1 MRIRMERTPRHP
13 RAEVACPPLGWRAV
27 GRRVF
32 LAVLSTALSG
42 AGAVYTVLYWRK
54 TGEPEIGLTAAILI
68 GVAVVSVL
76 WLTHLLNAAR
86 NPITFKI
93 ANGELIVIR
102 PFLFT
107 RRHRRLRTEDVQA
120 VTVATDRDVSD
131 GRLPTGRLRIR
142 RKFRLPVRV
151 AGRRTLHELDRVAE
165 ELRAVLRV

>member
-27 GRRVF
+27 GRRVV

-42 AGAVYTVLYWRK
+42 AGAVFTTLYWRQ
-54 TGEPEIGLTAAILI
+54 TGEPGIAITAAVL
-68 GVAVVSVL
+68 GGAAAMSAL

-86 NPITFKI
+86 SPITFKI
-93 ANGELIVIR
+93 ANGEMIVIR

-107 RRHRRLRTEDVQA
+107 RRHRRLRTADVQA

-151 AGRRTLHELDRVAE
+151 PGRRPLHELDRVAE

>member
-32 LAVLSTALSG
+32 LAVLSIGLSG
-42 AGAVYTVLYWRK
+42 AGAVFTGLSWRE

-107 RRHRRLRTEDVQA
+107 RRHRRLRTADVQA

-151 AGRRTLHELDRVAE
+151 PGRRPLHELDRVAE